1 MLKLYC
7 KHIKNVIYK
16 NKKPK
21 LGLNLNI
28 KVFI

>member
-7 KHIKNVIYK
+7 KHIKNVIDK
-16 NKKPK
+16 IKSPK
-21 LGLNLNI
+21 IGLNLNI